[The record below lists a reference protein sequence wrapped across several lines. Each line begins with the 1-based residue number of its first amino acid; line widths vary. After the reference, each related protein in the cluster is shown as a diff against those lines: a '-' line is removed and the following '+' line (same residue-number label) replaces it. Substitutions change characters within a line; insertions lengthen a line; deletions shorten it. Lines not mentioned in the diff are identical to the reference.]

1 MASAIA
7 TCIAQDCPLEEA
19 VQRARDFVF
28 KAIQTAPG
36 IGNGNGPLNHA
47 HTVMIKNEKT
57 MDNSSSY

>member
-7 TCIAQDCPLEEA
+7 TCVAQDCPLEEA

-47 HTVMIKNEKT
+47 HTVMIKNE
-57 MDNSSSY
+57 